1 MVGLTDGSVEGQWLT
16 FNGKPAP
23 YTYWN
28 TNWNEPSGG
37 RGANYAFAYSKAS
50 EDQYWPNVP
59 AGSWND
65 VPATFY
71 VGTSYMCTYEPSI
84 P

>member
-1 MVGLTDGSVEGQWLT
+1 MVGLTDESVEGQWLT

-23 YTYWN
+23 YTNWN
-28 TNWNEPSGG
+28 TNKNEPSGG
-37 RGANYAFAYSKAS
+37 RSANYVFAYSKAS
-50 EDQYWPNVP
+50 EDHHGPNFP

-71 VGTSYMCTYEPSI
+71 AWTSYMCTYEPSI